1 MSHTESKS
9 SKYYFYNIVR
19 SDLSLP
25 QQAVQAAHSACMAG
39 EAYGQSLTSMVLL
52 GIPDKE
58 ALESLASDLGEKGI
72 DFKMF
77 FEPDWDT
84 GHSALCT
91 EPLKGKDRWRIKA
104 LLEKY
109 GATLWSGSKS

>member
-9 SKYYFYNIVR
+9 SKYYFYNVVR
-19 SDLSLP
+19 LDLSLP
-25 QQAVQAAHSACMAG
+25 QQAVQAAHAACMAG
-39 EAYGQSLTSMVLL
+39 EAYGRSVTSMVLL
-52 GIPDKE
+52 GIPDKASLE
-58 ALESLASDLGEKGI
+58 GLSKELESKGI
-72 DFKMF
+72 NFQMF

-109 GATLWSGSKS
+109 GATLWSGKS